1 MGKRFTDSDKWKKP
15 FIRNLSVEHKL
26 LWFYILDDC
35 DVAGLWEVDIDVA
48 EIKIGFKI
56 DKKNALLAF
65 ENKIIE
71 IDNGSKWFIPSFLEF
86 QYGSQLSKANNIFR
100 SIEKVL
106 DKYNLYDYLNVEIVD
121 SGTTTSALRG
131 RLSQK
136 TKDSIYLES
145 EFICQYCSEQK
156 PKAELVVDHF
166 IPLNKGG
173 DNSDENLVCS
183 CVRCNSHKTDS
194 APDFFLA
201 KNHSFLRPTEKVKNL
216 LKAYNNN
223 LKGGFSTLLGT
234 KDKDKD
240 KDKEMDKDMD
250 KDKDPEILK
259 KIEPLEIEIP
269 DPFIPIWQRWVKYK
283 KDQWKFKY
291 ASKDSEETAKK
302 SLLQLCEG
310 DPDKATKIL
319 DYAIGNGYKGFFE
332 LKSNPGGQELSKE
345 DKNKQTTLNA
355 INILQNKYKEKATA

>member
-1 MGKRFTDSDKWKKP
+1 MAKRLTDSGKWNKP
-15 FIRNLSVEHKL
+15 YLRTMKASYKL
-26 LWFYILDDC
+26 LWLFILDEC
-35 DVAGLWEVDIDVA
+35 DHAGVWQVDIEVA
-48 EIKIGFKI
+48 QIKIGEKLNIEAALESFKGKIVPFCDGEKWLII
-56 DKKNALLAF
+56 DF
-65 ENKIIE
+65 
-71 IDNGSKWFIPSFLEF
+71 IDF
-86 QYGSQLSKANNIFR
+86 QYGKLNPQNRVHESVINLLSKYDLLDDENNI
-100 SIEKVL
+100 I
-106 DKYNLYDYLNVEIVD
+106 
-121 SGTTTSALRG
+121 
-131 RLSQK
+131 
-136 TKDSIYLES
+136 
-145 EFICQYCSEQK
+145 K
-156 PKAELVVDHF
+156 PLAN
-166 IPLNKGG
+166 PLQR
-173 DNSDENLVCS
+173 V
-183 CVRCNSHKTDS
+183 
-194 APDFFLA
+194 
-201 KNHSFLRPTEKVKNL
+201 
-216 LKAYNNN
+216 
-223 LKGGFSTLLGT
+223 

-240 KDKEMDKDMD
+240 KDMDKDMDKD

-355 INILQNKYKEKATA
+355 INILQKKYQEKQAV